1 MKSKTSKKIVGWLSA
16 WLLKRIQRSLLRKP
30 YLKALEAG
38 ERWGRRIWSFAKRR
52 RETSVNNLMMAFPE
66 MPRKEAEQITQRVFE
81 NFGRSSADFLIG
93 LNRTKEEL
101 DETTTIEGFENFEKA
116 HAKGKGVM
124 VVTGHF
130 GNWERC
136 STWMSLRDYTLS
148 VVARD
153 ANDEGVNALVNKLR
167 EGPGT
172 EVIPRGNA
180 ARPMIQKLKRNEVIG
195 IVPDQNANEIFIPFF
210 GKPAG
215 TVLGPG
221 VIAERTGAAVVPAF
235 CHYCGDGKY
244 HIKVYPELTA
254 DEGYETKGE
263 GMMRAIG
270 RQLEEVIRERPD
282 QWLWIHDRWRNA
294 RRKGLL

>member
-1 MKSKTSKKIVGWLSA
+1 MSRRKKLVGRLVA
-16 WLLKRIQRSLLRKP
+16 WLLKRIQSRLLKKP
-30 YLKALEAG
+30 YLKALASG
-38 ERWGRRIWSFAKRR
+38 ERMGRLICKLSKRR
-52 RETSVNNLMMAFPE
+52 RKTAVSNLMMAFPE
-66 MPRKEAEQITQRVFE
+66 MSEDDAAATTKRVFE

-93 LNRTKEEL
+93 LDRTKDEL
-101 DETTTIEGFENFEKA
+101 EETTTIEGFENFEAA

-124 VVTGHF
+124 LVTGHF

-136 STWMSLRDYTLS
+136 STWLVHHGYKLS

-153 ANDEGVNALVNKLR
+153 ANDEGVNALVNQLR
-167 EGPGT
+167 KGPGT
-172 EVIPRGNA
+172 DVIPRGSA
-180 ARPMIQKLKRNEVIG
+180 ARPMIQRLKRNEAIG
-195 IVPDQNANEIFIPFF
+195 IVPDQNSNEIFIPFF

-235 CHYCGDGKY
+235 CHYVGDGTY
-244 HIKVYPELTA
+244 HIKVYPELTS
-254 DEGYETKGE
+254 EPGYETKGE

-294 RRKGLL
+294 RKKGML

>member
-1 MKSKTSKKIVGWLSA
+1 MMSRRKKFVGKLVA
-16 WLLKRIQRSLLRKP
+16 WLLKRIQSRLLKKP
-30 YLKALEAG
+30 YLKALASG
-38 ERWGRRIWSFAKRR
+38 ERMGRLVWRLAKGRRDRAVS
-52 RETSVNNLMMAFPE
+52 NLMLAFPDMGE
-66 MPRKEAEQITQRVFE
+66 DEAAATTKRVFE

-93 LNRTKEEL
+93 LDRTKEEL
-101 DETTTIEGFENFEKA
+101 EATTTIEGFENFEKA

-124 VVTGHF
+124 LVTGHF

-136 STWMSLRDYTLS
+136 STWLVQNGYKLS

-153 ANDEGVNALVNKLR
+153 ANDEGVNALVNELR
-167 EGPGT
+167 KGPGT
-172 EVIPRGNA
+172 EVIPRGSA
-180 ARPMIQKLKRNEVIG
+180 VRPMIKRLKRNEAIG

-235 CHYCGDGKY
+235 CHYVGEGKY
-244 HIKVYPELTA
+244 HIKVYPELVA
-254 DEGYETKGE
+254 EPGYETKGE

-282 QWLWIHDRWRNA
+282 QWLWIHDRWRYA